1 MKKKLKIIKRRC
13 NINQK
18 KLETM
23 KNFVKECENDYHR
36 LMAMKVQMSMK
47 VKVDF
52 MKKEFYNI
60 NVKDKIDE
68 EDELNY
74 QKELDEYL
82 NDPELNDPYFQ
93 QFQNLQTDITHR
105 QIETENNI
113 FKKINKE
120 NLEEN
125 KDINDGKKK
134 YDKIKTH
141 RERKKEK
148 IKRANSK

>member
-1 MKKKLKIIKRRC
+1 
-13 NINQK
+13 
-18 KLETM
+18 
-23 KNFVKECENDYHR
+23 
-36 LMAMKVQMSMK
+36 MK

>member
-1 MKKKLKIIKRRC
+1 
-13 NINQK
+13 
-18 KLETM
+18 
-23 KNFVKECENDYHR
+23 
-36 LMAMKVQMSMK
+36 MK

-52 MKKEFYNI
+52 MKKEFFTL

-93 QFQNLQTDITHR
+93 QFQELQTDITHR
-105 QIETENNI
+105 QIEPQENI
-113 FKKINKE
+113 LKKINKE

-125 KDINDGKKK
+125 KGINDDKKK

-141 RERKKEK
+141 REYKKEK